1 MDDTQHT
8 MLGPTV
14 IFAFVI
20 ATLMGALFHLFVGG
34 NARRLA
40 LFLLAGWIGFA
51 LGHLGGKSLGI
62 TVFPIGE
69 LLIIPAVIGALFT
82 LITAFIFTSERRR
95 SSR

>member
-1 MDDTQHT
+1 
-8 MLGPTV
+8 MLGPTFV
-14 IFAFVI
+14 FAFVV
-20 ATLMGALFHLFVGG
+20 ATLMGATFHLIVGG

-62 TVFPIGE
+62 SVFPIGE
-69 LLIIPAVIGALFT
+69 LQIVPAVVGAIFT
-82 LITAFIFTSERRR
+82 LVAAFIFTAERRR

>member
-1 MDDTQHT
+1 
-8 MLGPTV
+8 
-14 IFAFVI
+14 
-20 ATLMGALFHLFVGG
+20 MGALFHLIVGG

-51 LGHLGGKSLGI
+51 LGHMAGKSLGI
-62 TVFPIGE
+62 SLFPIGE
-69 LLIIPAVIGALFT
+69 LQIVPAVTGALFA

>member
-1 MDDTQHT
+1 
-8 MLGPTV
+8 MLGPTFV
-14 IFAFVI
+14 FAFVV
-20 ATLMGALFHLFVGG
+20 ATLMGASFHLLIGG

-62 TVFPIGE
+62 TLFPIGE
-69 LLIIPAVIGALFT
+69 LLVIPAVIGALFT
-82 LITAFIFTSERRR
+82 LVMAFIFTSERRR